1 MNNIIKNYAYDYKD
15 KKMSEKELGDMLYS
29 FLEEILK
36 DFKEQLN
43 NKERKIK

>member
-1 MNNIIKNYAYDYKD
+1 MNNIIKNYAHDYYRD

-36 DFKEQLN
+36 DFKE
-43 NKERKIK
+43 RKIK